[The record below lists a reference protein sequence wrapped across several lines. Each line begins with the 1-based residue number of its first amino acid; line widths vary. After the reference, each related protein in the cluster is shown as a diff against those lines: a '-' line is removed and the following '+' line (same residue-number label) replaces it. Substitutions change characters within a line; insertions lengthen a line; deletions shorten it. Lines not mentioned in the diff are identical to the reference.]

1 MHWNTPKFQLEE
13 RVVFTCADRQ
23 SLCGQI
29 LQLRHC
35 KDENQKRTIQYFIKP
50 ENVDFPCL
58 WVFEKFISFQESDT
72 ARNET
77 RSTQENAKYEI
88 MHRAEAS
95 ISEEEGSNLASRIKS
110 SASTVAASE
119 QTYSETESFTAVSP
133 VSSKTELRT
142 VRSAKSQRKRQTRK
156 ELRLKLPG
164 NLCKKLDEDK
174 ALVKKHTKIC
184 KLPASPNVI
193 VILESFLK
201 NFAVNLIIKTPD
213 KTRTGSK
220 DLTILER

>member
-1 MHWNTPKFQLEE
+1 
-13 RVVFTCADRQ
+13 
-23 SLCGQI
+23 
-29 LQLRHC
+29 
-35 KDENQKRTIQYFIKP
+35 
-50 ENVDFPCL
+50 
-58 WVFEKFISFQESDT
+58 
-72 ARNET
+72 
-77 RSTQENAKYEI
+77 

-174 ALVKKHTKIC
+174 VLVKKHTKVRY
-184 KLPASPNVI
+184 LLFFP
-193 VILESFLK
+193 ILRPFL
-201 NFAVNLIIKTPD
+201 NIYLN
-213 KTRTGSK
+213 R
-220 DLTILER
+220 